1 MINIQ
6 NTEDNECFKWYLARY
21 LHPADHNP
29 RRITQADKDFAKKFD
44 FKDIKF
50 PVKVRD
56 IRKIEK
62 KNSVRISEFG
72 YENKDKYQ
80 TYVLKKC
87 CEEKRID
94 LLLIGVTDKKHYVL
108 IKDFNTSM
116 HGKKHFCR
124 YCLQAFNTEEILKY
138 HMKD

>member
-1 MINIQ
+1 M
-6 NTEDNECFKWYLARY
+6 
-21 LHPADHNP
+21 P
-29 RRITQADKDFAKKFD
+29 KKFD
-44 FKDIKF
+44 FKDTKF
-50 PVKVRD
+50 PAKVRD

-62 KNSVRISEFG
+62 KNSVRITEFG
-72 YENKDKYQ
+72 YENKDKCQ

-116 HGKKHFCR
+116 HGRKTFLPLLFTSFQYRRDIKVPYER
-124 YCLQAFNTEEILKY
+124 LS
-138 HMKD
+138 